1 MCRLREM
8 QNILAFFGCGT
19 LMLHL
24 NTTEKHRL
32 ASKRTFY
39 SRTHRM
45 KLIIFKCHRPT
56 CYRSMVYE
64 EMPTIQLITNTQ
76 LLKQQVIRDTLTNF
90 TKTYFQDLSCL
101 SLATVVRQLLSK
113 RFHSISH
120 NVRSSALNFVSPRSQ
135 IKSSSSYW
143 FGKCG
148 RFFPSSV

>member
-24 NTTEKHRL
+24 NTTEKHTDL
-32 ASKRTFY
+32 PAVV
-39 SRTHRM
+39 
-45 KLIIFKCHRPT
+45 
-56 CYRSMVYE
+56 YRSTVYE
-64 EMPTIQLITNTQ
+64 EMPIIQFMTNTQ
-76 LLKQQVIRDTLTNF
+76 LLKQQVIRETLTNF
-90 TKTYFQDLSCL
+90 TKTYFQYLSCFFL
-101 SLATVVRQLLSK
+101 TTVVRQLLSK

-120 NVRSSALNFVSPRSQ
+120 NVRSSVLDFVSPRSQ